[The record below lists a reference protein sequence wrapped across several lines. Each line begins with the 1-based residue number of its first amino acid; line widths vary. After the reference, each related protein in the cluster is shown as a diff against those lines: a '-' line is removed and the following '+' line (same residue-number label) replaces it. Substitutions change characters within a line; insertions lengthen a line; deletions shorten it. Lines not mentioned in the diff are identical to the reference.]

1 MTSMSFLREPAPT
14 RSTRSLTVSM
24 SCKPIAWPF
33 GPLAGFFGSCFWAAG
48 CGDPLP
54 SASSRVLLAT
64 LIGDLSRPPPPHTAS
79 RATSSSPARTAAK
92 RRKSCGNGMRSSP
105 DRSPRKQTGRGG
117 FSARGRW
124 KLDARLAV
132 VGLLPAAAVRRLFSC
147 LFGGWRYGAG
157 DGPAQVTVDR
167 VADGVQT
174 KTPGRNGADC
184 GRGESRD
191 AGNEPAQNR
200 VYHSDLSCQA
210 NNTRPQRV
218 GCGRVL
224 RKSAGCPY
232 CRHGGIR
239 GNGRAAV
246 PVIGCRL
253 HAQKPGGRALS
264 TCRRW
269 HATSSASRRRQ
280 DANARAGGC
289 KKKSRRAGGKLSGGL
304 PLTLPVAVSGD
315 RRYRSRLIGNAASDP
330 EAGDGSADAIDAKP
344 GGLLAVLGANDPAA
358 RVVQPALPE
367 RS

>member
-1 MTSMSFLREPAPT
+1 MR
-14 RSTRSLTVSM
+14 
-24 SCKPIAWPF
+24 
-33 GPLAGFFGSCFWAAG
+33 
-48 CGDPLP
+48 
-54 SASSRVLLAT
+54 RV
-64 LIGDLSRPPPPHTAS
+64 GV
-79 RATSSSPARTAAK
+79 
-92 RRKSCGNGMRSSP
+92 
-105 DRSPRKQTGRGG
+105 
-117 FSARGRW
+117 
-124 KLDARLAV
+124 ARLSPGV
-132 VGLLPAAAVRRLFSC
+132 SRSVGPRSKQPPRQDAIC
-147 LFGGWRYGAG
+147 PGGWRYGAG

-210 NNTRPQRV
+210 YNTRPQRV

-289 KKKSRRAGGKLSGGL
+289 KKKSRRAGGKQSGGL
-304 PLTLPVAVSGD
+304 SLTLPVAVSGD

-358 RVVQPALPE
+358 RVVQPALPVDASAQNASALTLPGVPV
-367 RS
+367 RLR